1 MAHLHG
7 FVINK
12 YFRSYKGLIR
22 EWGILVREREG
33 GEIVKKGKEG
43 WQRGDLVARGKAY
56 HKVIVGMGG
65 GGLTKGLLEAD

>member
-1 MAHLHG
+1 MRH
-7 FVINK
+7 F
-12 YFRSYKGLIR
+12 S
-22 EWGILVREREG
+22 EREGGG

-65 GGLTKGLLEAD
+65 GGDSLKDN

>member
-1 MAHLHG
+1 MRH
-7 FVINK
+7 F
-12 YFRSYKGLIR
+12 S
-22 EWGILVREREG
+22 EREGGG

-65 GGLTKGLLEAD
+65 GGDSLISKLEQDNIKKNKRDGKFWAR

>member
-1 MAHLHG
+1 MRH
-7 FVINK
+7 F
-12 YFRSYKGLIR
+12 S
-22 EWGILVREREG
+22 EREGGG

-65 GGLTKGLLEAD
+65 GGGDTQI

>member
-1 MAHLHG
+1 MRH
-7 FVINK
+7 F
-12 YFRSYKGLIR
+12 S
-22 EWGILVREREG
+22 EREGGG

-65 GGLTKGLLEAD
+65 GGGDSLISKLDLDNIKKNKRDGKFWAR

>member
-1 MAHLHG
+1 MRH
-7 FVINK
+7 F
-12 YFRSYKGLIR
+12 S
-22 EWGILVREREG
+22 EREGGG

-65 GGLTKGLLEAD
+65 GETHSFPN